1 MKKNIKKTIKFI
13 TGSALNVLLAL
24 LMVFAAG
31 VFLLRLAGIRPYI
44 VMSGSMEPAILTG
57 SLCFVN
63 TNAEFADVRE
73 GDVIAFRSAMGT
85 LVTHRAVAVT
95 EDGVETCGDNN
106 RVTDGITTTEKN
118 YVGETVASLPYAGY
132 AFWLISTKAGKSVT
146 ALGALGIFVAVVLN
160 RRS

>member
-1 MKKNIKKTIKFI
+1 MKRNIKKTIKLI

-95 EDGVETCGDNN
+95 EDGVETCGDN
-106 RVTDGITTTEKN
+106 TG
-118 YVGETVASLPYAGY
+118 
-132 AFWLISTKAGKSVT
+132 
-146 ALGALGIFVAVVLN
+146 
-160 RRS
+160 

>member
-1 MKKNIKKTIKFI
+1 MKRNIKKTIKLI

-85 LVTHRAVAVT
+85 VVTHRAVAVT
-95 EDGVETCGDNN
+95 EHGVETRGDSN
-106 RVTDGITTTEKN
+106 RVSDGITTTEEN
-118 YVGETVASLPYAGY
+118 YVGETMASLPYAGY
-132 AFWLISTKAGKSVT
+132 VLWVASTKAGKCVT
-146 ALGALGIFVAVVLN
+146 ALGALGMFLAVVLT
-160 RRS
+160 REP